1 MAVAAAKSLFSKS
14 MQDMVKG
21 IRQAKDDPHEFIQ
34 SCIAECKAELK
45 GRDVGLKCQALA
57 KLTYVRSSGRPFRRV
72 RRGCRRRPSSR
83 PRPSARGAG
92 SAAMSWFRIVLVELG
107 LAAPR
112 SPRLGADAAPPCP
125 GSLQGRP
132 GLAAGGRRR
141 AGRR

>member
-57 KLTYVRSSGRPFRRV
+57 KLTYVRSSDCRLREEQPW
-72 RRGCRRRPSSR
+72 CRRASPSKPPWGMR
-83 PRPSARGAG
+83 WLR
-92 SAAMSWFRIVLVELG
+92 
-107 LAAPR
+107 LAAVVP
-112 SPRLGADAAPPCP
+112 D
-125 GSLQGRP
+125 
-132 GLAAGGRRR
+132 R
-141 AGRR
+141 AG